1 MKRTRYYVKRT
12 GLKTKQLDFL
22 QNKTIVCSFKVQ
34 PTVFKGSL
42 NTALG
47 RISEL
52 KMDLRNYPE
61 DSTQIMQQK
70 IRKRD

>member
-34 PTVFKGSL
+34 QTVFKGSL

-52 KMDLRNYPE
+52 KMDRSIIKLHFLLYFNL
-61 DSTQIMQQK
+61 
-70 IRKRD
+70 